1 MRSALLAIAY
11 PCVVRYLT
19 KKKKPVKAQI
29 SDFFYASKDNL
40 QIHKKSRRSKSVLS
54 AIACPCIVKYLTKKK
69 KPANSQISDF
79 FYASKDNLQIHKK
92 SRRSKSVPSAIACAC
107 VARFWTEHSQIK
119 KKPANSQI
127 SDFFYASKDNL

>member
-54 AIACPCIVKYLTKKK
+54 AIACPCI
-69 KPANSQISDF
+69 
-79 FYASKDNLQIHKK
+79 AS
-92 SRRSKSVPSAIACAC
+92 
-107 VARFWTEHSQIK
+107 FWTEHSQIK